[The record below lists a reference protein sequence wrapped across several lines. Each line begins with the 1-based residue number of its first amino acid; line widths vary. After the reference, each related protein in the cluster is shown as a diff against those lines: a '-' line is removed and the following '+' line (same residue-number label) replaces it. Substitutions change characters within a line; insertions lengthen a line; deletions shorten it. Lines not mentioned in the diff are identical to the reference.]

1 MWRTLLQTTIFV
13 TDIVSNNDG
22 TMWLLNPGQANLNR
36 HIAIVR
42 VRRLKVSF
50 CEKNRFPRE
59 QCDVSWD
66 FLHTRACEVAGNRKS
81 EISTNDNL
89 YLTNN
94 FNIVTQKWNVWRVTK
109 PVDRLSKSAKVA
121 TLPNTQHVTWKKV
134 ESQTAAIL
142 SIFAVVVKWIG
153 QDPFLNYN
161 PRYTPTKT
169 CLQQCLV
176 MLSKLKTH

>member
-1 MWRTLLQTTIFV
+1 MGEKSVIKW
-13 TDIVSNNDG
+13 VSRGWGEGSSDCY
-22 TMWLLNPGQANLNR
+22 R
-36 HIAIVR
+36 HVEVVEVLR

-66 FLHTRACEVAGNRKS
+66 FLHTCTYEVAGNRTS